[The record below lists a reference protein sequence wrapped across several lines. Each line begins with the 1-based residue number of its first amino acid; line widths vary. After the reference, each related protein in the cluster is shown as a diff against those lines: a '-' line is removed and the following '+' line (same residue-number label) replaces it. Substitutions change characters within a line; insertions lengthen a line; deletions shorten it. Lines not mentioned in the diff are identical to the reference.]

1 MISPFLC
8 AFTCIH
14 AENTKRFHGFN
25 ENLWKSSLSPVMLR
39 ELPALKYLLFG
50 GNYSIQQKEK
60 QERSSVKHWG
70 NDRRIRRNATSHIPE
85 QRNPR
90 L

>member
-8 AFTCIH
+8 VFTYIH
-14 AENTKRFHGFN
+14 AENINRFHGFY
-25 ENLWKSSLSPVMLR
+25 EKLWKSRLSPVMHR
-39 ELPALKYLLFG
+39 ELPARKYFLFG

-70 NDRRIRRNATSHIPE
+70 NDRRIRRNVTARP
-85 QRNPR
+85 
-90 L
+90 